1 MHPFLRA
8 FSLTALALA
17 SLTSCK
23 NNPSSEESGDESAVE
38 TPVAPSIQ
46 APAFNADS
54 AYSYVAK
61 QVAFGPRVPG
71 TKAQEDCAA
80 WMEGELRRHCD
91 TVFIQR
97 TSVKGGD
104 GSQQR
109 CINLI
114 GAINPTAPRRVLLLA
129 HWDSRPWADRDIK
142 DTGKPVDGADDGASG
157 VGVLLELARQIK
169 TQALPPGVG
178 VDILFTDVED
188 YGKEAWGEDSYG
200 LGTQYWSANPHVPG
214 YRAAYGILLD
224 MVGAAGAR
232 FPQEEYSQQFAPDVQ
247 QRLWQIA
254 NRSGFSS
261 YFLFANGG
269 AITDDHVFVNR
280 IARIPTID
288 VIHLTGSGT
297 GFPTHWHTHAD
308 NMSVIDR
315 ATLKAVGQSVLQM
328 LYEEQGV

>member
-1 MHPFLRA
+1 MSIRLPLLSVLLMV
-8 FSLTALALA
+8 SLAA
-17 SLTSCK
+17 CRD
-23 NNPSSEESGDESAVE
+23 NVGNEDGNDGSAVE
-38 TPVAPSIQ
+38 APDLPNVQ
-46 APAFNADS
+46 APQFNADS
-54 AYSYVAK
+54 AYAYVAK

-71 TKAQEDCAA
+71 TKAQEQCAA
-80 WMEGELRRHCD
+80 WMAAELRRHCD

-114 GAINPTAPRRVLLLA
+114 GAINPAATRRVLLLA
-129 HWDSRPWADRDIK
+129 HWDSRPWADRDVK
-142 DTGKPVDGADDGASG
+142 DTDKPVDGADDGASG
-157 VGVLLELARQIK
+157 VGVLLEMARMIK
-169 TQALPPGVG
+169 TKPLPAGFG
-178 VDILFTDVED
+178 IDILFTDVED
-188 YGKEAWGEDSYG
+188 YGKEEWGEDSYG

-224 MVGAAGAR
+224 MVGGRGAR
-232 FPQEEYSQQFAPDVQ
+232 FPREDFSTQYAPDVQ
-247 QRLWQIA
+247 QRLWQTA
-254 NRSGFSS
+254 NRVGYSA
-261 YFLFANGG
+261 YFPFDAGG

-288 VIHLTGSGT
+288 VIHLTSTGT
-297 GFPTHWHTHAD
+297 GFPAHWHTHAD

-328 LYEEQGV
+328 LYEEQSI